1 MVSPLRKATEI
12 GAKDELLRRGRKN
25 FRLIAAAW
33 VPGSPHP
40 GNWRFLT
47 AALRALFFLFATF
60 FAFYLRQF
68 NPLTPTPSDRPID
81 SACDNETGAS
91 FRPGREPVQTGT
103 IVPVENR

>member
-1 MVSPLRKATEI
+1 VEATVWAMSEAEALLLSRSLRFSPQESALEQ
-12 GAKDELLRRGRKN
+12 GWLL
-25 FRLIAAAW
+25 AEMADH
-33 VPGSPHP
+33 S
-40 GNWRFLT
+40 WR
-47 AALRALFFLFATF
+47 APKLRALFFLFATF